1 MSATESSHE
10 LNVEPGD
17 HPEGEEGA
25 QSAKKKK
32 KGKKKLLLLVGLVVL
47 LLAGAGG
54 AVVLLKKPPE
64 GAEGAE
70 AADGH
75 AEGKDHDKKSDKKKH
90 ASKDGKKEGKHD
102 KDGKEEHSVFVT
114 LPDIAVNLAGSAKH
128 TSFLKIKINLE
139 VADEHTAKVIKDVT
153 PRIVDSFQLYLRQLR
168 IEDLQGSA
176 GMYRL
181 REELLSR
188 VNKVAEP
195 AEVED
200 VLFAEFFA
208 Q

>member
-25 QSAKKKK
+25 KSAKKKK
-32 KGKKKLLLLVGLVVL
+32 SKKKLLMLVGLVVL
-47 LLAGAGG
+47 LAAGGGG
-54 AVVLLKKPPE
+54 AVVMLKKPPE

-70 AADGH
+70 GAEH
-75 AEGKDHDKKSDKKKH
+75 AEGKEHGKKSDKKKH
-90 ASKDGKKEGKHD
+90 ASKDGKKEGKHG
-102 KDGKEEHSVFVT
+102 KDGKEVPSVFVT

-139 VADEHTAKVIKDVT
+139 VADEHTAKVVKDVT